1 MKAGDEQCLCSLKD
15 SLVGCV
21 KVISLEMLEHL
32 WSQCV
37 METLDVDQM
46 EEELN
51 TECEAVIIS
60 ANTF

>member
-1 MKAGDEQCLCSLKD
+1 
-15 SLVGCV
+15 
-21 KVISLEMLEHL
+21 MLEHL